1 MSNESDDHNGHDK
14 TINIIVNGQ
23 QKKFEGESISFQQ
36 AVEIAALGP
45 DGPNIVFTV
54 TYKRGQGQKP
64 EGTMVPGDV
73 IKVKEGMVFNV
84 TRTDKS

>member
-1 MSNESDDHNGHDK
+1 MTDESDKTHGHEK
-14 TINIIVNGQ
+14 TFSIIVNGQ
-23 QKKFEGESISFQQ
+23 QKQFKGETISFEQ

-45 DGPNIVFTV
+45 DGPTIVWTV
-54 TYKRGQGQKP
+54 TYKRGHGQKP
-64 EGTMVPGDV
+64 EGSMVAGDI

>member
-14 TINIIVNGQ
+14 TFNIIVNGQ
-23 QKKFEGESISFQQ
+23 QKKFEGESFSFQQ